1 MQQLSGGHREA
12 DPVPMSDHGTLPV
25 ASVADSL
32 AVAADVL
39 LPNLAKGPVLRRAR
53 VEAGAERLQA
63 DRRGVRRLQ
72 RLRERYGIGPLMLR
86 VPGQRAQAVILAPEH
101 VHRVL
106 EETPEP
112 FAAAS
117 RERVAALEH
126 FQPHGVLISHGAERT
141 ERRRYNEAVLDHD
154 CPRHRLAERFTR
166 AIEEE
171 GEAIVARAQE
181 TGTLDWPTFAAGWFR
196 VVRRVVF
203 GDVARD
209 DEELRAMVDEL
220 RSHGSWA
227 ALHSRDEALRERFLA
242 RVEEHTARA
251 EPGSLA
257 AVMATTPATARTMP
271 LEQVPQWLFAFD
283 PAGMAAFRTLALVVA
298 PPATAARVWEEIEVA
313 ESVRAHLP
321 YTRACVLESLRLWP
335 TTPMVLRQT
344 TAETTWETGTMPAD
358 TGVLIYTPFFHRD
371 DLRLPFADTLAPE
384 LWLRERTRDDWPLI
398 PFSGGPAICPGRHL
412 VLLTA
417 STMVATLL
425 SRGRPRVAAPAL
437 LDPARPLP
445 TTLNHVGL
453 RFAV

>member
-1 MQQLSGGHREA
+1 MA
-12 DPVPMSDHGTLPV
+12 DHGTLPV

-39 LPNLAKGPVLRRAR
+39 LPNIARGPIVRRPL
-53 VEAGAERLQA
+53 VEAGAERLQV

-106 EETPEP
+106 EESPEP
-112 FAAAS
+112 FATAS
-117 RERVAALEH
+117 REKVAALEH
-126 FQPHGVLISHGAERT
+126 FQPHGVLISHGAERAD
-141 ERRRYNEAVLDHD
+141 RRRYNEAVLDHD
-154 CPRHRLAERFTR
+154 CPRHRMAERFTR
-166 AIEEE
+166 VVEEE
-171 GEAIVARAQE
+171 GEAIVERAQAS
-181 TGTLDWPTFAAGWFR
+181 GTLDWGTFAAGWFR

-203 GDVARD
+203 GDAARD

-220 RSHGSWA
+220 RSHGNWA
-227 ALHSRDEALRERFLA
+227 ALHSRDEALRARFLA
-242 RVEEHTARA
+242 RVAGHTGRA

-298 PPATAARVWEEIEVA
+298 HPGAAARVWEEVEVA

-321 YTRACVLESLRLWP
+321 FTRACVLESLRLWP

-344 TAETTWETGTMPAD
+344 TAETTWEAGTMPAD
-358 TGVLIYTPFFHRD
+358 TGVLIYTPYFHRD
-371 DLRLPFADTLAPE
+371 DLRLPFADRLSPE

-398 PFSGGPAICPGRHL
+398 PFAGGPAVCPGRHL

-425 SRGRPRVAAPAL
+425 SHGRPRLASPAP
-437 LDPARPLP
+437 LDASRPLP
-445 TTLNHVGL
+445 ATLNHFGL